1 VDVNSALK
9 SSAHSVSASR
19 QRARLRAVLVAA
31 ELAAAVLLLAG
42 AGLLLRSFT
51 RLLSVDPGFRAEHV
65 LTMAVDIGHGSRE
78 SDDRQQAMRFFEQL
92 GQRVAGLPG
101 VVNVAWGDT
110 VPLHQYSMMM
120 MGLRVEGLEEPPN
133 DQPPPEVA
141 ITVVSPAYF
150 DTMGMRIVRGRAF
163 AAADRADAPPVAIVS
178 ESMARQFWG
187 AADPV
192 GRRLQ
197 IGPRQPDWITV
208 VGVVADVRHEGLA
221 ANPRRAM
228 FRPFAQQP
236 LPFGFLVVRTALD
249 PGTLAAALR
258 HQVQLLAPTIAVHD
272 VATMD
277 ERVARSVASR
287 RFGMVLVG
295 SLAVLALILAAV
307 GLYGVLAHAVL
318 ERTREIGIRMAL
330 GARSETVVALVV
342 RQSFAMVIA
351 GLVVGLIAAV
361 ATTPVLATTLYG
373 VTPHDPLTLVSVPI
387 VLTVVALGATWWPAR
402 RASRVNPTV
411 ALREE

>member
-1 VDVNSALK
+1 M
-9 SSAHSVSASR
+9 
-19 QRARLRAVLVAA
+19 LVAA

-42 AGLLLRSFT
+42 AGLLLRSFA

-101 VVNVAWGDT
+101 VINVAWGDT

-120 MGLRVEGLEEPPN
+120 MGLRVEGLEEPPS

-150 DTMGMRIVRGRAF
+150 ETMGMRIVRGRAF

-187 AADPV
+187 TDDPV

-197 IGPRQPDWITV
+197 IGPRQPDWMTV

-361 ATTPVLATTLYG
+361 ATTPVTG
-373 VTPHDPLTLVSVPI
+373 DD
-387 VLTVVALGATWWPAR
+387 ALWQSHRTIP
-402 RASRVNPTV
+402 
-411 ALREE
+411 